1 MRFEHH
7 HAHGAH
13 ACRPH
18 GAIPAGPLMPLCM
31 AAPDEEVAVKEI
43 RGGALL
49 RRRLA
54 DLGLNVGTPVRIV
67 RSDPS
72 GQLIV
77 ALKEDSRLA
86 LGCGMAHK
94 IMVEPL
100 NNKES
105 DSNE

>member
-1 MRFEHH
+1 
-7 HAHGAH
+7 
-13 ACRPH
+13 
-18 GAIPAGPLMPLCM
+18 MPLSM
-31 AAPDEEVAVKEI
+31 AGPDEEVAVKEI
-43 RGGALL
+43 CGGAGL

-54 DLGLNVGTPVRIV
+54 DLGLNVGAPVRIV
-67 RSDPS
+67 RIDPS

-100 NNKES
+100 NKES
-105 DSNE
+105 DPNE